1 MLSDGTHRRMVWK
14 ERRKDRVGCESRDT
28 AQHTVLYP
36 TLLEY
41 HHILHLGLK
50 KINVVTMK
58 NPEFRTAWERN
69 TVVSLIL
76 WTQPL
81 PQSQKPSSGRLCT
94 SKGKTPWIVTTCPR
108 DTLPAVPQMGCC
120 FGSDRGSTPILESDP
135 VLLTVKHLLRT
146 LAWDAVNSGV
156 SESLLK
162 KHKLEHFLQVLI
174 WFMFHYNAGWV
185 NMTVGQACA
194 QALGSLSCRQLFSPT
209 ADQLSS

>member
-1 MLSDGTHRRMVWK
+1 MKSPRRAQALISSFVQVARVLGWCPRQVNTPSESLAAGTPELMLSDGTHRRMVWK

-81 PQSQKPSSGRLCT
+81 PQSRKPSSGRLCT

-146 LAWDAVNSGV
+146 LA
-156 SESLLK
+156 
-162 KHKLEHFLQVLI
+162 
-174 WFMFHYNAGWV
+174 
-185 NMTVGQACA
+185 
-194 QALGSLSCRQLFSPT
+194 
-209 ADQLSS
+209 